1 MPKELT
7 SEQIAQYE
15 RDGFL
20 SPVTIMSPDEAGAFR
35 KALEAAEA
43 KWPDALQGAD
53 RNNAHLNLTVLDELV
68 HHSRLLDAVEDLIGP
83 DLLVYGTVLFIK
95 EPRDPG
101 FVSWHQDAT
110 YMGLEPHD
118 GVTAWLALSPSN
130 RESGCMRMVPGSHKD
145 DIRAHDDTFG
155 ETNILTRGQT
165 IGDVDETEVVDL
177 VLEPGQLSFHHMRV
191 IHSSQPNLSDDRR
204 IGFVIQ
210 CYMPPHMRQTLGKT
224 FVQVARG
231 TDGEGNFP
239 YVQRPS
245 ADMQDADVAMRDQ
258 VNALWSDIL
267 YNGADRRRDY

>member
-7 SEQIAQYE
+7 SDQVAQYE

-20 SPVTIMSPDEAGAFR
+20 SPVTIMSPDEADAFR

-53 RNNAHLNLTVLDELV
+53 RNNAHLNLTFLDELV
-68 HHSRLLDAVEDLIGP
+68 HDSRLLDAVEDLIGP

-95 EPRDPG
+95 EPGDPG

-118 GVTAWLALSPSN
+118 GVTAWLALSPATA
-130 RESGCMRMVPGSHKD
+130 
-145 DIRAHDDTFG
+145 RAAACGWCRAATRTTFASM
-155 ETNILTRGQT
+155 TTRSAKPTSLTRGQT

-231 TDGEGNFP
+231 TDGAGNFP
-239 YVQRPS
+239 HVQRPS

-267 YNGADRRRDY
+267 YHGADQRRDY